1 MSYSMPRALAAA
13 LAGALFG
20 AACLTVAFA
29 RDPVVALD
37 MDRDLPRITSGFH
50 PVERNRDDT
59 FAWTGRSAAVRLPGL
74 DRRIPWRCS
83 VRVRGARSAPLVQ
96 PSVDVA
102 IDGITLASAT
112 VTNEYQDLDVQA
124 PAQPSRSGFILTVA
138 SSTTFV
144 PGPADRR
151 ELGVQVDRVV
161 CRPAGGLAFPPRR
174 ALLTAAISG
183 AVFGAALVLIG
194 LTAGGAVAG
203 AALLAVAQAV
213 PLSTGPA
220 PYSLYQARAAWT
232 AVWIAAGM
240 VLSVAIV
247 EQWRRRPLEAAARF
261 VVAFSACALFVQ
273 LLVLLHPLK
282 AVIDAVFHAHRFEW
296 VLGGRYYF
304 TQVMPDGVRFPYAIG
319 LYVAAAPWAAVA
331 SDHVALLRIVVSVTH
346 ALAGALLYPMVVR
359 VWGDSLAGAA
369 AVVLFHLVPLPYVV
383 IGNANLTYAF
393 GASIAIATMM
403 AATLLPLRSRDVLQ
417 LAVLFLLA
425 SLAFLSHVGVFP
437 LLLAALAAS
446 AVLYRW
452 RGGPELRAPS
462 RAVFLAAIV
471 AAVFSVVV
479 YYGQFGEAYETLNR
493 VRARGATAQAPGS
506 DPGTVRGSDP
516 GTVRG
521 LTPDIPC
528 TAGPSG
534 RRGWA

>member
-1 MSYSMPRALAAA
+1 M
-13 LAGALFG
+13 
-20 AACLTVAFA
+20 
-29 RDPVVALD
+29 
-37 MDRDLPRITSGFH
+37 
-50 PVERNRDDT
+50 
-59 FAWTGRSAAVRLPGL
+59 
-74 DRRIPWRCS
+74 
-83 VRVRGARSAPLVQ
+83 
-96 PSVDVA
+96 
-102 IDGITLASAT
+102 
-112 VTNEYQDLDVQA
+112 
-124 PAQPSRSGFILTVA
+124 
-138 SSTTFV
+138 
-144 PGPADRR
+144 PGPTDRR

-161 CRPAGGLAFPPRR
+161 CRPAGGPAFPPRR

-183 AVFGAALVLIG
+183 AVFGAALALVG

-247 EQWRRRPLEAAARF
+247 ERWRRRPLEAAARF

-282 AVIDAVFHAHRFEW
+282 AIIDAVFHAHRFEW

-437 LLLAALAAS
+437 LLLAALVAS

-462 RAVFLAAIV
+462 RAVFLAAML

-493 VRARGATAQAPGS
+493 VRARRCDSPGAGVRPRY
-506 DPGTVRGSDP
+506 GTGVRP
-516 GTVRG
+516 RVPVPLHRRAVRAAGLGVTDFGWPIVLLAGAGIWRAWSGGGRDRLTLVLAAVG
-521 LTPDIPC
+521 LTYVAFVAMSVAAPVEAGFLRYADEFISRVDYATIPAVVILAALGAAWAWR
-528 TAGPSG
+528 AGTMLRIASAGLVLAAGISG
-534 RRGWA
+534 VQRWIAWLG